1 MQEAWSRLVPFGNA
15 PTEKHFKTF
24 FEESNSRDLSG
35 PADSHTISQR
45 FSKSFIYSSIT
56 FHSFSTQIRA
66 VVLRAHR
73 RSTHSAPSPNHCM
86 CSTHSPSL
94 QSGLVGSLGHAVGS
108 KFTLADILIFN
119 AFGDVLPADQNPD
132 VPPHIREPFGSLIR
146 TQQLLSKHPK
156 VLFHA
161 PADAAYFA

>member
-1 MQEAWSRLVPFGNA
+1 
-15 PTEKHFKTF
+15 
-24 FEESNSRDLSG
+24 
-35 PADSHTISQR
+35 
-45 FSKSFIYSSIT
+45 
-56 FHSFSTQIRA
+56 
-66 VVLRAHR
+66 
-73 RSTHSAPSPNHCM
+73 M